1 MTDWSVI
8 EGKEALLQK
17 GVKVAG
23 SRNAKGRTPCQGLV
37 SLGDGIRNK
46 PQYCLVDFSGIR
58 ECRVNLGATE
68 LGWGMVPWPDSGAP
82 SNCSRGGCCWCFK
95 CL

>member
-1 MTDWSVI
+1 MTVWSAT

-23 SRNAKGRTPCQGLV
+23 TRNAKGRRTPCQGLV

-46 PQYCLVDFSGIR
+46 PQYCLVDFPGIG

-68 LGWGMVPWPDSGAP
+68 PGWGMDPWPA
-82 SNCSRGGCCWCFK
+82 
-95 CL
+95 